1 MTPTPLQ
8 YALVALAG
16 MAAGLVNAIAGGGTL
31 MSFPALTAIGMP
43 AIAANVTNTV
53 ALWPGMVGGVMAQRR
68 DFDGQRGAPVAHAAD
83 RRARRHRRRHPAPPD
98 RRARVPHAGAVPDPD
113 GGGPARGAGPAA
125 RLARRTRRA
134 PRAPGVA
141 APARR
146 ARRRRRD
153 LRRLF
158 RRRARRD
165 PARRARPG
173 ARRDADAP
181 ERPQAGHRPG
191 GEPGGG
197 DLLPVLGRGGVA
209 GGARHGRRRDR
220 RRHDRRPPRR
230 PDQAGD
236 PARDR
241 RHRGGD
247 RRRGLSDQGRS
258 AAAQR
263 RVRVIQSVAPSMP
276 TASSIQAVAHSQ
288 AGSRNS
294 VAIVAASD
302 GPSTR

>member
-1 MTPTPLQ
+1 
-8 YALVALAG
+8 
-16 MAAGLVNAIAGGGTL
+16 

-53 ALWPGMVGGVMAQRR
+53 ALWPGMVGGVLAQRR
-68 DFDGQRGAPVAHAAD
+68 DFDGQRGRLWLTLPIGALGGIAGGILLLQTGEHAFRTLVPYLILMAAALLAVQD
-83 RRARRHRRRHPAPPD
+83 RLRAWL
-98 RRARVPHAGAVPDPD
+98 VGHAGHHERPVSPL
-113 GGGPARGAGPAA
+113 
-125 RLARRTRRA
+125 RLAA
-134 PRAPGVA
+134 
-141 APARR
+141 

-153 LRRLF
+153 LRRLL

-209 GGARHGRRRDR
+209 GGAGHGRRGDR
-220 RRHDRRPPRR
+220 RRHDRRAPRR
-230 PDQAGD
+230 PHQAGD
-236 PARDR
+236 AARDR

-247 RRRGLSDQGRS
+247 RGGGLSDQGASR
-258 AAAQR
+258 AQR

-276 TASSIQAVAHSQ
+276 TASSIHAVAHSQ